1 MEKSLTRKVSD
12 MVQRELDKNG
22 KIVLQEQYKIAEEEF
37 PEIPIEKLKHRIR
50 TVIDSL
56 MRKKTIKRTAPSS
69 YSKN

>member
-22 KIVLQEQYKIAEEEF
+22 KIVLQEQYKIAEGEF
-37 PEIPIEKLKHRIR
+37 PEIPADKLKHRIR

-56 MRKKTIKRTAPSS
+56 MRKKNYQKNRTL
-69 YSKN
+69 